1 MNPAPTSIKRKLLLG
16 LFFIGVVLAV
26 ALAAGGYLYTRITA
40 YVEPASFGSP
50 SVVDAEEAGRKLKQ
64 FEDSF
69 KGNRR
74 GFIRLNESELN
85 SLIHQRYFRERQD
98 NAADASP
105 GPVPRLLNARARL
118 NKEDITWYS
127 WVRCDY
133 MGRAFN
139 LIWQR
144 TVQLQRVGDHYDF
157 EVRSMRVGRQT
168 IPRSY
173 WDTVQKYMGDS
184 DNRLAD
190 PYQWLTH
197 LPMIEFKPSDESQT
211 LELRLSNYAATPA
224 AANQLR

>member
-1 MNPAPTSIKRKLLLG
+1 MNPAPTSIKRNLLLG

-26 ALAAGGYLYTRITA
+26 ALAAGGYFYTQITA
-40 YVEPASFGSP
+40 YVEPASLGSP

-74 GFIRLNESELN
+74 GFVRLNESELN
-85 SLIHQRYFRERQD
+85 SLVHQRYFRERQD
-98 NAADASP
+98 ATAAST
-105 GPVPRLLNARARL
+105 GPVSRLLNARVRL

-173 WDTVQKYMGDS
+173 WSTVQKYIGDS

-211 LELRLSNYAATPA
+211 LELRLYNYAATPVA
-224 AANQLR
+224 SNQIR